1 MGFILNRAQG
11 VVSKGGNIADGEYA
25 RVWASPNRNYLQI
38 TNDNVG
44 DLLIFIG
51 HLPESIT
58 AQRALGNYFVL
69 HGINTSTN
77 LSGDSIW
84 IPSPV
89 ITDDI
94 ILVPE
99 TPAVDFKVSAISDSK
114 ITLETF
120 A

>member
-1 MGFILNRAQG
+1 MGFNLNRVQG
-11 VVSKGGNIADGEYA
+11 VVTKGGNIADGEYA
-25 RVWASPNRNYLQI
+25 RVWASPNRNFLQV
-38 TNDNVG
+38 TNDNIG

-51 HLPESIT
+51 YQPEEIT

-69 HGINTSTN
+69 QGIE
-77 LSGDSIW
+77 SGNEKPGGAIW
-84 IPSPV
+84 NPSPV

-99 TPAVDFKVSAISDSK
+99 TPAVNFKVSVASDSK
-114 ITLETF
+114 ISLETF

>member
-11 VVSKGGNIADGEYA
+11 VVSKGGNISDGEYA
-25 RVWASPNRNYLQI
+25 RVWASPSRNYLQI

-51 HLPESIT
+51 HPPENIT

-69 HGINTSTN
+69 HGIEQGTGK
-77 LSGDSIW
+77 LGDSVW
-84 IPSPV
+84 IPNPV

-114 ITLETF
+114 ISLETF